1 MGYKYALITYLI
13 VINFSKKVTLHSQLK
28 VCSQSLSYASMSVA
42 RILSKKRIFDMFP
55 FSLIILQKNQLALK
69 KPCKP
74 YNMTTFDSANTIE
87 WDR

>member
-1 MGYKYALITYLI
+1 MGYKYALITNLI

-28 VCSQSLSYASMSVA
+28 VCIQSLSYASMSVE
-42 RILSKKRIFDMFP
+42 RRLSKKRIFDMFP

-69 KPCKP
+69 KSCQPH
-74 YNMTTFDSANTIE
+74 NMTTLDSANITE